1 LIGAVLLV
9 DGLIVSPVKPG
20 ATQALDLIEES
31 ANPGQELDLLEK
43 EVFSKKKEKKWNWKE
58 ASEESKTEWA
68 IVLKRYVLADMTV
81 YELGRFF
88 NEALTASADDKLE
101 TIEKARVKLAR
112 LQSSFEKAVLDQNTS
127 DATAADMQ
135 KTIKSNKLTVHEK
148 RLLADEHKREEAG
161 FFAIEASGQDVLEK
175 ANELFAALEASSKVP
190 KKASPSWGSIVAA
203 PVTPSPTSY
212 ASLLNATDAEKN
224 ATEVVIQNGAQT
236 NATALRGSNKPTSA
250 MLQEQFEAAS
260 KTFHSDLGSFES
272 IKSKAVTNLLA
283 LTNLLAVPA

>member
-1 LIGAVLLV
+1 
-9 DGLIVSPVKPG
+9 
-20 ATQALDLIEES
+20 
-31 ANPGQELDLLEK
+31 
-43 EVFSKKKEKKWNWKE
+43 
-58 ASEESKTEWA
+58 
-68 IVLKRYVLADMTV
+68 LADMTV

-88 NEALTASADDKLE
+88 SEALSAGADDKIE
-101 TIEKARVKLAR
+101 TLEKARVKLAR

-175 ANELFAALEASSKVP
+175 ANELFAALEASSKAP

-203 PVTPSPTSY
+203 PVTPSPSSY

-224 ATEVVIQNGAQT
+224 ATEVVIQNGAN
-236 NATALRGSNKPTSA
+236 NATALRGSKEPTPA

-260 KTFHSDLGSFES
+260 RTFHSDLGSFES
-272 IKSKAVTNLLA
+272 MKSKAITNLLA
-283 LTNLLAVPA
+283 LTN